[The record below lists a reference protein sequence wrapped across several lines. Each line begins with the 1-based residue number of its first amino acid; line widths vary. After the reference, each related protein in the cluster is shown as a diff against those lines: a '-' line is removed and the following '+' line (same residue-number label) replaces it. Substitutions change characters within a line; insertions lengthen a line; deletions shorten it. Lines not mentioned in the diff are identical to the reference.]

1 MDNRETRATYW
12 VQDTERRQAKQ
23 INTER
28 RQAKQINTERRQAKQ
43 INTERR
49 QAKQINT
56 ERRQAKQINTK
67 LKNEQHR
74 PHQKKMVNLGACHD
88 IAKILVIWK

>member
-1 MDNRETRATYW
+1 MDNRETLATYW
-12 VQDTERRQAKQ
+12 VQD
-23 INTER
+23 
-28 RQAKQINTERRQAKQ
+28 
-43 INTERR
+43 TERR

-74 PHQKKMVNLGACHD
+74 PHQKK
-88 IAKILVIWK
+88 KW

>member
-56 ERRQAKQINTK
+56 K

-74 PHQKKMVNLGACHD
+74 PHQKKHGEPRSLP
-88 IAKILVIWK
+88 

>member
-43 INTERR
+43 INT
-49 QAKQINT
+49 
-56 ERRQAKQINTK
+56 K

-74 PHQKKMVNLGACHD
+74 PHQKK
-88 IAKILVIWK
+88 KW